1 MNAEQRDTINGT
13 IQRLNRDVRILRYL
27 ETRTDSMWR
36 EDHLI
41 NINDSALEVS
51 VRDER
56 RSVWCGDSNQLF
68 NAPVEYQ
75 ILLSTGGPAFRIVG
89 RLDRY
94 AEPESATLQFQDWGT
109 PWVDVWEGKNTLKYA
124 SVFYFGIWEPVRE

>member
-13 IQRLNRDVRILRYL
+13 IQRLNRDIRILKYL

-51 VRDER
+51 VRDEW
-56 RSVWCGDSNQLF
+56 RSVEREDSGNVP
-68 NAPVEYQ
+68 AEYQ

-124 SVFYFGIWEPVRE
+124 STFYFGW

>member
-13 IQRLNRDVRILRYL
+13 IQRLNRDIRILKYL
-27 ETRTDSMWR
+27 ENRTDSMWR

-41 NINDSALEVS
+41 NINNSALEVS
-51 VRDER
+51 VRDEW
-56 RSVWCGDSNQLF
+56 RSVEREDSGNVP
-68 NAPVEYQ
+68 AEYQ

-94 AEPESATLQFQDWGT
+94 AEPKSATLQFQDWGT

-124 SVFYFGIWEPVRE
+124 STFYFGW

>member
-1 MNAEQRDTINGT
+1 
-13 IQRLNRDVRILRYL
+13 
-27 ETRTDSMWR
+27 MWR

-51 VRDER
+51 VRDEW
-56 RSVWCGDSNQLF
+56 RSVEREDSGNVP
-68 NAPVEYQ
+68 AEYQ

-94 AEPESATLQFQDWGT
+94 AEPKSATLQFQDWGT

-124 SVFYFGIWEPVRE
+124 STFYFGW

>member
-13 IQRLNRDVRILRYL
+13 IQRLNRDIRILKYL

-41 NINDSALEVS
+41 NINNSALEVS
-51 VRDER
+51 VRDEW
-56 RSVWCGDSNQLF
+56 RSVEREDSGNVP
-68 NAPVEYQ
+68 AEYQ

-94 AEPESATLQFQDWGT
+94 AEPKSATLQFQDWGT

-124 SVFYFGIWEPVRE
+124 STFYFGW

>member
-13 IQRLNRDVRILRYL
+13 VQRLNRDIRILKYL

-51 VRDER
+51 VRDEW
-56 RSVWCGDSNQLF
+56 RSVEREDSGNVP
-68 NAPVEYQ
+68 AEYQ

-94 AEPESATLQFQDWGT
+94 AEPKSATLQFQDWGT

-124 SVFYFGIWEPVRE
+124 STFYFGW

>member
-13 IQRLNRDVRILRYL
+13 IQRLNRDIRILKYL
-27 ETRTDSMWR
+27 ENRTDSMWR

-51 VRDER
+51 VRDEW
-56 RSVWCGDSNQLF
+56 RSVEREDSGNVP
-68 NAPVEYQ
+68 AEYQ

-94 AEPESATLQFQDWGT
+94 AEPKSATLQFQDWGT

-124 SVFYFGIWEPVRE
+124 STFYFGW

>member
-51 VRDER
+51 VRDEW
-56 RSVWCGDSNQLF
+56 RSVEREDSGNVP
-68 NAPVEYQ
+68 AEYQ

-124 SVFYFGIWEPVRE
+124 STFYFGW

>member
-51 VRDER
+51 VRDEW

-124 SVFYFGIWEPVRE
+124 SAFYFGIWEPVRE

>member
-13 IQRLNRDVRILRYL
+13 VQRLNRDIRILKYL

-51 VRDER
+51 VRDEW
-56 RSVWCGDSNQLF
+56 RSVEREDSGNVP
-68 NAPVEYQ
+68 AEYQ

-94 AEPESATLQFQDWGT
+94 AEPKSATLQFQDWGT

-124 SVFYFGIWEPVRE
+124 SLFYFGW

>member
-13 IQRLNRDVRILRYL
+13 VQRLNRDIRILKYL

-51 VRDER
+51 VRDEW
-56 RSVWCGDSNQLF
+56 RSVEREDSGNVP
-68 NAPVEYQ
+68 AEYQ

-124 SVFYFGIWEPVRE
+124 STFHFGW

>member
-13 IQRLNRDVRILRYL
+13 IQRLNRDIRILKYL
-27 ETRTDSMWR
+27 ENRTDSMWR

-41 NINDSALEVS
+41 NINNSALEVS
-51 VRDER
+51 VRDEW
-56 RSVWCGDSNQLF
+56 RSVERKEGDDVP
-68 NAPVEYQ
+68 AEYQ

-124 SVFYFGIWEPVRE
+124 STFHFGW

>member
-13 IQRLNRDVRILRYL
+13 IQRLNRDIRILKYL

-51 VRDER
+51 VRDEW
-56 RSVWCGDSNQLF
+56 RSVEREDSGNVP
-68 NAPVEYQ
+68 AEYQ

-94 AEPESATLQFQDWGT
+94 AEPKSATLQFQDWGT

-124 SVFYFGIWEPVRE
+124 STFYFGW